1 MADETTDVSNR
12 EQVTM
17 IIRQVTEDLQVHEQ
31 FLGLFHVPSID
42 AAMLAT
48 MMKDLLV
55 RMNLCLE
62 KMHGQCYDGAS
73 AMSGSKS
80 GVTKRVS
87 DLEPRAVFTHC
98 YGHAQAMH

>member
-17 IIRQVTEDLQVHEQ
+17 IIRRVSEHLQVREQ

-42 AAMLAT
+42 AATLAT
-48 MMKDLLV
+48 VIKDVLV
-55 RMNLCLE
+55 RKNLCLQ
-62 KMHGQCYDGAS
+62 KVSGQCYDGAS

-80 GVTKRVS
+80 GVAK
-87 DLEPRAVFTHC
+87 
-98 YGHAQAMH
+98 